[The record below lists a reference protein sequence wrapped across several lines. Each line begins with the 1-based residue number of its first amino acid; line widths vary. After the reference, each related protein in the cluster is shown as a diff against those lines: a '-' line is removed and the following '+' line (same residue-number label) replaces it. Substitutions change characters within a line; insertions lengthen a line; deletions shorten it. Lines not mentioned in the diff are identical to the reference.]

1 MELKNLIE
9 NLRMAMG
16 EKEEITEGILRAN
29 TELAELEKEYRG
41 KIALELIALRD
52 KKTPTVIINKIAEGN
67 TRDAIYKIEV
77 LQYKIKYMKDKL
89 ENIRQDI
96 EVYRSLVKNERE
108 LINII

>member
-1 MELKNLIE
+1 MELKNLIDS
-9 NLRMAMG
+9 LRIAMS

-29 TELAELEKEYRG
+29 AELAELEKEYRG
-41 KIALELIALRD
+41 KIALELIRLRED
-52 KKTPTVIINKIAEGN
+52 KTPTVIINKIGEGN
-67 TRDAIYKIEV
+67 TRDAMYKIEV

-108 LINII
+108 LINIM